1 MERSPAR
8 GGREPPDSTGND
20 RPVRVLLVSAEE
32 LILEG
37 LRSMLDPDVE
47 RVEVVGCVPT
57 PEDAPLARTRF
68 DADIVLSNTEGRGTD
83 GLASAAK
90 MVEECRPSRVVIFTD
105 DADERRLF
113 EALRHGISGYLL
125 KSLSGPQLADYLVR
139 AREGEVVLDPAMAAK
154 VAVRAARL
162 GDGRGWPGSDIGLS
176 HRESTVLTH
185 LADGQSNRQ
194 ISESLVVGSETV
206 KTHLRS
212 IYRKMGVS
220 DRAQAVATALRQGM
234 LN

>member
-1 MERSPAR
+1 
-8 GGREPPDSTGND
+8 
-20 RPVRVLLVSAEE
+20 
-32 LILEG
+32 
-37 LRSMLDPDVE
+37 MLAIDDE

-57 PEDAPLARTRF
+57 PEDALLATTPL
-68 DADIVLSNTEGRGTD
+68 DADVVLFNTQGRGTD
-83 GLASAAK
+83 GLASAAEMAQK
-90 MVEECRPSRVVIFTD
+90 CQPSRVVIFTD
-105 DADERRLF
+105 DADERHLF

-125 KSLSGPQLADYLVR
+125 KSLSGPQLAEYMVR
-139 AREGEVVLDPAMAAK
+139 ARAGDVVLDPAMAAK
-154 VAVRAARL
+154 VAMRAAHL

-176 HRESTVLTH
+176 HRESTVLSH

-194 ISESLVVGSETV
+194 IAESLVVGSETV

-212 IYRKMGVS
+212 IYRKMGVN